1 MSAGGCLGDAKR
13 RSRLP
18 AERRRGRIRVSLPT
32 GEVEDL
38 HTESRGEK
46 LPHLLPSVRR
56 RARGNPAEVSPGLP
70 RHLQGTGPRAIFD
83 VPDLSHASIV
93 RPDCRY
99 PWQRRGCAGR
109 DLLPLQPAQ
118 GSTELRWA
126 CRGRRGPSGSLL
138 GEPRSPSRK
147 LLPLEDGWFPLIPP
161 SCLSVPEQRL
171 HSLLRLQRNGQ
182 TDPAEPQE
190 CRGTSPGPS
199 LDHVPAP
206 ADASSS
212 FHKPQVLFV
221 FYISVELK
229 AAIRGG
235 NKRLGP

>member
-18 AERRRGRIRVSLPT
+18 AERRRGRIRVSLPA

-109 DLLPLQPAQ
+109 DLLPWAA
-118 GSTELRWA
+118 STASPGQHRA
-126 CRGRRGPSGSLL
+126 AL
-138 GEPRSPSRK
+138 G
-147 LLPLEDGWFPLIPP
+147 
-161 SCLSVPEQRL
+161 
-171 HSLLRLQRNGQ
+171 LQRQARAFRQPVGRAQ
-182 TDPAEPQE
+182 VPQQE
-190 CRGTSPGPS
+190 ASASGGWLVSPHPS
-199 LDHVPAP
+199 FL
-206 ADASSS
+206 S
-212 FHKPQVLFV
+212 F
-221 FYISVELK
+221 ST
-229 AAIRGG
+229 
-235 NKRLGP
+235 